1 MSSKFIGGIPVK
13 DKSEEERIGREKF
26 GIQCRYDTYKR
37 KRERKENLTRRVSN
51 SSAILSFS

>member
-1 MSSKFIGGIPVK
+1 MK

-26 GIQCRYDTYKR
+26 GIQRRYDTYKR